1 MGILSWLLLG
11 LIVGALG
18 KWIMPG
24 KDPGGILVTM
34 AIGIAGAV
42 VGGFIGSLL
51 GLGAVSGF
59 DLRSLALATG
69 GAVLGTIAAA
79 KRAGFAYGATASSKS
94 DVDAQR
100 LPYNGIRIVAVNR
113 AHQPLEENLGQ
124 VGNRFSA
131 VT

>member
-51 GLGAVSGF
+51 GLGGVSGF
-59 DLRSLALATG
+59 DIKSLALATG
-69 GAVLGTIAAA
+69 GAVLLLWGYR
-79 KRAGFAYGATASSKS
+79 KMKS
-94 DVDAQR
+94 
-100 LPYNGIRIVAVNR
+100 
-113 AHQPLEENLGQ
+113 
-124 VGNRFSA
+124 
-131 VT
+131 

>member
-11 LIVGALG
+11 LVVGALG

-24 KDPGGILVTM
+24 KDPGGLLVTM

-51 GLGAVSGF
+51 GLGAVNGF

-69 GAVLGTIAAA
+69 GAVLLLWGYR
-79 KRAGFAYGATASSKS
+79 KMKK
-94 DVDAQR
+94 
-100 LPYNGIRIVAVNR
+100 
-113 AHQPLEENLGQ
+113 
-124 VGNRFSA
+124 
-131 VT
+131 